1 MNTVTVTP
9 ATKAATAATTA
20 MQDLSIERLA
30 ASTGVTVRNIR
41 AYTTAGLLPPPL
53 LRGRL
58 GLYGDEHAQRLA
70 LIRELRDQGFGI
82 EAIRRIFTRAPAS
95 SWPDLVAVARSVS
108 GSLFAEETPVVV
120 SAKALAAKWKGQM
133 TPALL
138 ARATKAGLM
147 RELPDGKVQMLSPAL
162 GQVAEQLAALGLP
175 LDQVIGMQ
183 ETMARTL
190 RTVARHWLRTL
201 ADSLLSGDALDAERL
216 AQLLEKARPLATG
229 AVQAAFPVILQQE
242 LDALLRKAA

>member
-1 MNTVTVTP
+1 MNTPAVTD
-9 ATKAATAATTA
+9 AL
-20 MQDLSIERLA
+20 QELSVEELA
-30 ASTGVTVRNIR
+30 ARTGVTVRNIR
-41 AYTTAGLLPPPL
+41 AYTTAGLLPPPR

-58 GLYGDEHAQRLA
+58 GLYGDEHVQRLA

-82 EAIRRIFTRAPAS
+82 EAIRRIFGRAPAS
-95 SWPDLVAVARSVS
+95 AWRDLVAVARSVS
-108 GSLFAEETPVVV
+108 GSLFAEEEPVVV
-120 SAKALAAKWKGQM
+120 SADALAAKWKGQM

-138 ARATKAGLM
+138 ARATRAGLM
-147 RELPDGKVQMLSPAL
+147 RELPDGQVQMLSPAL

-175 LDQVIGMQ
+175 LEEAISMQ

-201 ADSLLSGDALDAERL
+201 ADSLLSGDAIDAQRT
-216 AQLLEKARPLATG
+216 AQLLEQARGLATG

-242 LDALLRKAA
+242 LDALLRRKAT

>member
-1 MNTVTVTP
+1 MNTPAVPAADATP
-9 ATKAATAATTA
+9 AAD
-20 MQDLSIERLA
+20 DLSIEALA
-30 ASTGVTVRNIR
+30 TRTGVTVRNIR
-41 AYTTAGLLPPPL
+41 AYTTAGLLPPPR

-58 GLYGDEHAQRLA
+58 GLYGDDHAQRLA
-70 LIRELRDQGFGI
+70 LIRELREQGFGI
-82 EAIRRIFTRAPAS
+82 EAIRRIFGRAPAS
-95 SWPDLVAVARSVS
+95 VWGDLVSVARSMP
-108 GSLFAEETPVVV
+108 GSLFASETPVVV
-120 SAKALAAKWKGQM
+120 SAKALSAKWKGQM

-147 RELPDGKVQMLSPAL
+147 RELPDGQVQMLSPAL

-175 LDQVIGMQ
+175 LEQVIGMQ

-201 ADSLLSGDALDAERL
+201 ADSLLSGDAIDAERM
-216 AQLLEKARPLATG
+216 AQLLEQARPLATG

-242 LDALLRKAA
+242 LDTLLHKTA

>member
-1 MNTVTVTP
+1 MNTATVTE
-9 ATKAATAATTA
+9 AV
-20 MQDLSIERLA
+20 QELSIEGLA
-30 ASTGVTVRNIR
+30 AHTGVTVRNIR
-41 AYTTAGLLPPPL
+41 AYTTAGLLPPPR

-82 EAIRRIFTRAPAS
+82 DAIRRIFGRAPAS
-95 SWPDLVAVARSVS
+95 AWRDLVAVARSVS
-108 GSLFAEETPVVV
+108 GSLFAEEEPVVV
-120 SAKALAAKWKGQM
+120 PASALAAKWKGQM

-147 RELPDGKVQMLSPAL
+147 RELPDGQVQMLSPAL
-162 GQVAEQLAALGLP
+162 GQIAEQLAALGLP
-175 LDQVIGMQ
+175 LEEVIGMQ

-190 RTVARHWLRTL
+190 HTVARHWLRTL
-201 ADSLLSGDALDAERL
+201 ADSLLSGDTIDAQRT
-216 AQLLEKARPLATG
+216 AQLLEQARGLATG

-242 LDALLRKAA
+242 LDALLRKTA

>member
-1 MNTVTVTP
+1 MNATTVTDAV
-9 ATKAATAATTA
+9 
-20 MQDLSIERLA
+20 QELSIEELA
-30 ASTGVTVRNIR
+30 AYTGVTVRNIR
-41 AYTTAGLLPPPL
+41 AYTTAGLLPPPR

-82 EAIRRIFTRAPAS
+82 DAIRRIFGRAPAS
-95 SWPDLVAVARSVS
+95 AWRDLVAVARSVS
-108 GSLFAEETPVVV
+108 GSLFAEEQPVVV
-120 SAKALAAKWKGQM
+120 SADTLAAKWKGQM

-147 RELPDGKVQMLSPAL
+147 RELPDGQVQMLSPAL
-162 GQVAEQLAALGLP
+162 GQIAEQLAALGLP
-175 LDQVIGMQ
+175 LEEVIGMQ

-190 RTVARHWLRTL
+190 RIVARHWLRTL
-201 ADSLLSGDALDAERL
+201 ADSLLSGDAIDAQRT
-216 AQLLEKARPLATG
+216 AQLLEQARGLATG

-242 LDALLRKAA
+242 LDALLRKAT

>member
-1 MNTVTVTP
+1 MNTPAVPAADATP
-9 ATKAATAATTA
+9 AAD
-20 MQDLSIERLA
+20 DLSIEALA
-30 ASTGVTVRNIR
+30 TRTGVTVRNIR
-41 AYTTAGLLPPPL
+41 AYTTAGLLPPPR

-58 GLYGDEHAQRLA
+58 GLYGDDHAQRLA
-70 LIRELRDQGFGI
+70 LIRELREQGFGI
-82 EAIRRIFTRAPAS
+82 EAIRRIFGRAPAS
-95 SWPDLVAVARSVS
+95 VWGDLVSVARSMS
-108 GSLFAEETPVVV
+108 GSLFASETPVVV
-120 SAKALAAKWKGQM
+120 SAKALSAKWKGQM

-147 RELPDGKVQMLSPAL
+147 RELPDGQVQMLSPAL

-175 LDQVIGMQ
+175 LEQVIGMQ

-201 ADSLLSGDALDAERL
+201 ADSLLTGDAIDAERM
-216 AQLLEKARPLATG
+216 AQLLEQARPLATG

-242 LDALLRKAA
+242 LDTLLHKAA

>member
-1 MNTVTVTP
+1 MNTPAVTDAP
-9 ATKAATAATTA
+9 
-20 MQDLSIERLA
+20 QELSVEELA
-30 ASTGVTVRNIR
+30 ARTGVTVRNIR
-41 AYTTAGLLPPPL
+41 AYTTAGLLPPPR

-82 EAIRRIFTRAPAS
+82 EAIRRIFGRAPAS
-95 SWPDLVAVARSVS
+95 AWRDLVAVARSVS
-108 GSLFAEETPVVV
+108 GSLFAEEEPVVV
-120 SAKALAAKWKGQM
+120 SADALAAKWRGQM

-138 ARATKAGLM
+138 ARATRAGLM
-147 RELPDGKVQMLSPAL
+147 RELPDGQVQMLSPAL
-162 GQVAEQLAALGLP
+162 GQIAEQLAALGLP
-175 LDQVIGMQ
+175 LEEAISMQ

-201 ADSLLSGDALDAERL
+201 ADSLLSGDAIDAQRT
-216 AQLLEKARPLATG
+216 AQLLEQARGLATG

-242 LDALLRKAA
+242 LDALLRRKAT

>member
-1 MNTVTVTP
+1 MNTSAVTD
-9 ATKAATAATTA
+9 AARE
-20 MQDLSIERLA
+20 LSVEELA
-30 ASTGVTVRNIR
+30 ARTGVTVRNIR
-41 AYTTAGLLPPPL
+41 AYTTAGLLPPPR

-82 EAIRRIFTRAPAS
+82 EAIRRIFGRAPAS
-95 SWPDLVAVARSVS
+95 AWRDLVAVARSVS

-120 SAKALAAKWKGQM
+120 SADALAAKWKGQM

-147 RELPDGKVQMLSPAL
+147 RELPDGQVQMLSPAL
-162 GQVAEQLAALGLP
+162 GQIAEQLAALGLP
-175 LDQVIGMQ
+175 LEAAISMQ
-183 ETMARTL
+183 ETMVRTL
-190 RTVARHWLRTL
+190 RTVARHWLRAL
-201 ADSLLSGDALDAERL
+201 ADNLLSDDAIEAGRT
-216 AQLLEKARPLATG
+216 AQLLEQARGLAAG

-242 LDALLRKAA
+242 LDVLLRKTT

>member
-1 MNTVTVTP
+1 MNVSAVPPP
-9 ATKAATAATTA
+9 AAV
-20 MQDLSIERLA
+20 QDLSIEVVATR
-30 ASTGVTVRNIR
+30 TEVTVRNIR
-41 AYTTAGLLPPPL
+41 AYTTAGLLPPPRL
-53 LRGRL
+53 KGRL
-58 GLYGDEHAQRLA
+58 GLYGDEHVQRLT
-70 LIRELRDQGFGI
+70 LIRALRDQGFGI
-82 EAIRRIFTRAPAS
+82 EAIRRIFGRAPAS
-95 SWPDLVAVARSVS
+95 AWPELLAVARSVS

-120 SAKALAAKWKGQM
+120 PAQALAAKWKGQM

-147 RELPDGKVQMLSPAL
+147 RELPDGQVQMLSPAL
-162 GQVAEQLAALGLP
+162 GQIAEELAALGLP
-175 LDQVIGMQ
+175 LEAVIGMQ

-201 ADSLLSGDALDAERL
+201 ADGLLSGESGHAERA

-242 LDALLRKAA
+242 LDALLRKTT

>member
-1 MNTVTVTP
+1 MN
-9 ATKAATAATTA
+9 AAPVTAAPA
-20 MQDLSIERLA
+20 QDLAIEALA
-30 ASTGVTVRNIR
+30 ARTGVTVRNIR
-41 AYTTAGLLPPPL
+41 AYTTARLLPPPRL
-53 LRGRL
+53 QGRL
-58 GLYGDEHAQRLA
+58 GLYGDEHVQRLA
-70 LIRELRDQGFGI
+70 LIRELREQGFGI
-82 EAIRRIFTRAPAS
+82 EAIRRIFGRTPAA
-95 SWPDLVAVARSVS
+95 SWRDLLAVARSVS

-138 ARATKAGLM
+138 ARAAKAGLM
-147 RELPDGKVQMLSPAL
+147 HELPDGRIQLLSPAL

-175 LDQVIGMQ
+175 LEDVIGMQ

-201 ADSLLSGDALDAERL
+201 ADSLLSGDALDADRL

-242 LDALLRKAA
+242 LDTLLHKAA

>member
-1 MNTVTVTP
+1 MNAAP
-9 ATKAATAATTA
+9 ATAAPA
-20 MQDLSIERLA
+20 QDLAIEALA
-30 ASTGVTVRNIR
+30 ARTGVTVRNIR
-41 AYTTAGLLPPPL
+41 AYTTAKLLPPPRL
-53 LRGRL
+53 QGRL
-58 GLYGDEHAQRLA
+58 GLYDDEHVQRLA
-70 LIRELRDQGFGI
+70 LIRELREQGFGI
-82 EAIRRIFTRAPAS
+82 EAIRRIFGRTPAA
-95 SWPDLVAVARSVS
+95 SWRDLLAVARSVS

-138 ARATKAGLM
+138 ARAAKAGLM
-147 RELPDGKVQMLSPAL
+147 HELPDGRIQLLSPAL

-175 LDQVIGMQ
+175 LEDVIGMQ

-201 ADSLLSGDALDAERL
+201 ADGLLSGDAIDADRL

-242 LDALLRKAA
+242 FDTLLHKAA

>member
-1 MNTVTVTP
+1 MTAP
-9 ATKAATAATTA
+9 ATPTADADVDA
-20 MQDLSIERLA
+20 PQELSIEALA
-30 ASTGVTVRNIR
+30 ARTGVTVRNIR
-41 AYTTAGLLPPPL
+41 AYTTAGLLPSPR

-58 GLYGDEHAQRLA
+58 GLYGDDHAQRLA

-82 EAIRRIFTRAPAS
+82 EAIRRIFGRAPAS
-95 SWPDLVAVARSVS
+95 AWGDLVAVARSVS
-108 GSLFAEETPVVV
+108 GSLFASETPVVV

-138 ARATKAGLM
+138 VRAAKAGLM
-147 RELPDGKVQMLSPAL
+147 RELPDGQVQMLSPAL
-162 GQVAEQLAALGLP
+162 GQIAEQLAALGLP
-175 LDQVIGMQ
+175 LEEVIGMQ

-190 RTVARHWLRTL
+190 RTTARHWLRTL
-201 ADSLLSGDALDAERL
+201 ADSLLAGDAIDAERT

-242 LDALLRKAA
+242 LDALLRKAT

>member
-1 MNTVTVTP
+1 MNT
-9 ATKAATAATTA
+9 TAAPDA
-20 MQDLSIERLA
+20 DQALSIEELA
-30 ASTGVTVRNIR
+30 ARTGVTVRNIR
-41 AYTTAGLLPPPL
+41 AYTTAGLLPPPR

-58 GLYGDEHAQRLA
+58 GLYGDEHAQRLG
-70 LIRELRDQGFGI
+70 LIRALRDQGFGI
-82 EAIRRIFTRAPAS
+82 EAIRRIFARAPAS

-108 GSLFAEETPVVV
+108 GSLFAEEQPVVV
-120 SAKALAAKWKGQM
+120 SAKALASKWQGQM

-147 RELPDGKVQMLSPAL
+147 RELPDGQVQMLSPAL

-175 LDQVIGMQ
+175 LEAAIGMQ

-201 ADSLLSGDALDAERL
+201 ADSLLSGNAIDPERT

>member
-1 MNTVTVTP
+1 MNTPAVPAADATP
-9 ATKAATAATTA
+9 AAD
-20 MQDLSIERLA
+20 DLSIEALA
-30 ASTGVTVRNIR
+30 TRTGVTVRNIR
-41 AYTTAGLLPPPL
+41 AYTTAGLLPPPR

-58 GLYGDEHAQRLA
+58 GLYGDDHAQRLA
-70 LIRELRDQGFGI
+70 LIRELREQGFGI
-82 EAIRRIFTRAPAS
+82 EAIRRIFGRAPAS
-95 SWPDLVAVARSVS
+95 VWGDLVSVARSMS
-108 GSLFAEETPVVV
+108 GSLFASETPVVV
-120 SAKALAAKWKGQM
+120 SAKALSAKWKGQM

-147 RELPDGKVQMLSPAL
+147 RELPDGQVQMLSPAL

-175 LDQVIGMQ
+175 LEQVIGMQ

-201 ADSLLSGDALDAERL
+201 ADSLLSGDAIDAERM
-216 AQLLEKARPLATG
+216 AQLLEQARPLATG

-242 LDALLRKAA
+242 LDALLHKTA

>member
-1 MNTVTVTP
+1 MNTPAVTD
-9 ATKAATAATTA
+9 AA
-20 MQDLSIERLA
+20 QELSVEELA
-30 ASTGVTVRNIR
+30 ARTGVTVRNIR
-41 AYTTAGLLPPPL
+41 AYTTAGLLPPPR

-58 GLYGDEHAQRLA
+58 GLYGEEHAQRLA

-82 EAIRRIFTRAPAS
+82 EAIRRIFGRAPAS
-95 SWPDLVAVARSVS
+95 AWRDLVAVARSVS

-120 SAKALAAKWKGQM
+120 SADALAAKWKGQM

-147 RELPDGKVQMLSPAL
+147 RELPDGQVQMLSPAL
-162 GQVAEQLAALGLP
+162 GQIAEQLAALGLP
-175 LDQVIGMQ
+175 LEEAISMQ

-201 ADSLLSGDALDAERL
+201 ADNLLSGDAIEAGRTS
-216 AQLLEKARPLATG
+216 QLLEQARGLATG

-242 LDALLRKAA
+242 LDALLRRKAS

>member
-1 MNTVTVTP
+1 MNTSAVTD
-9 ATKAATAATTA
+9 AARE
-20 MQDLSIERLA
+20 LSVEELA
-30 ASTGVTVRNIR
+30 ARTGVTVRNIR
-41 AYTTAGLLPPPL
+41 AYTTAGLLPPPR

-82 EAIRRIFTRAPAS
+82 EAIRRIFGRAPAS
-95 SWPDLVAVARSVS
+95 AWRDLVAVARSVS

-120 SAKALAAKWKGQM
+120 SADALAAKWKGQM

-147 RELPDGKVQMLSPAL
+147 RELPDGQVQMLSPAL
-162 GQVAEQLAALGLP
+162 GQIAEQLAALGLP
-175 LDQVIGMQ
+175 LEAAISMQ
-183 ETMARTL
+183 ETMVRTL
-190 RTVARHWLRTL
+190 RTVARHWLRAL
-201 ADSLLSGDALDAERL
+201 ADNLLSDDAIEAGRT
-216 AQLLEKARPLATG
+216 AQLLEQARGLATG

-242 LDALLRKAA
+242 LDVLLRKTT

>member
-1 MNTVTVTP
+1 MNTPAVTE
-9 ATKAATAATTA
+9 AA
-20 MQDLSIERLA
+20 QELSVEELA
-30 ASTGVTVRNIR
+30 ARTGVTVRNIR
-41 AYTTAGLLPPPL
+41 AYTTAGLLPPPR

-82 EAIRRIFTRAPAS
+82 EAIRRIFGRAPAS
-95 SWPDLVAVARSVS
+95 AWRDLVAVARSVS

-120 SAKALAAKWKGQM
+120 SADALAAKWKGQM

-147 RELPDGKVQMLSPAL
+147 RELPDGQVQMLSPAL
-162 GQVAEQLAALGLP
+162 GQIAEQLAALGL
-175 LDQVIGMQ
+175 LLEEAISMQ
-183 ETMARTL
+183 ETMVRTL
-190 RTVARHWLRTL
+190 RTVARHWLHAL
-201 ADSLLSGDALDAERL
+201 ADNLLSGDAIEAGRT
-216 AQLLEKARPLATG
+216 AQLLEQARGLATG

-242 LDALLRKAA
+242 LDVLLRKTT

>member
-1 MNTVTVTP
+1 MNAAP
-9 ATKAATAATTA
+9 ATAAPA
-20 MQDLSIERLA
+20 QDLAIEALA
-30 ASTGVTVRNIR
+30 ARTGVTVRNIR
-41 AYTTAGLLPPPL
+41 AYTTARLLPPPRL
-53 LRGRL
+53 QGRL
-58 GLYGDEHAQRLA
+58 GLYGDEHVQRLA
-70 LIRELRDQGFGI
+70 LIRELREQGFGI
-82 EAIRRIFTRAPAS
+82 EAIRRIFGRTPAA
-95 SWPDLVAVARSVS
+95 SWRDLLAVARSVS

-138 ARATKAGLM
+138 ARAAKAGLM
-147 RELPDGKVQMLSPAL
+147 HELPDGRIQLLSPAL

-175 LDQVIGMQ
+175 LEDVIGMQ

-201 ADSLLSGDALDAERL
+201 ADSLLSGDALDADRL

-242 LDALLRKAA
+242 LDTLLHKAA

>member
-1 MNTVTVTP
+1 MNTP
-9 ATKAATAATTA
+9 AATDAA
-20 MQDLSIERLA
+20 QELSVEELA
-30 ASTGVTVRNIR
+30 AHTGVTVRNIR
-41 AYTTAGLLPPPL
+41 AYTTAGLLPPPR

-82 EAIRRIFTRAPAS
+82 EAIRRIFDRAPAS
-95 SWPDLVAVARSVS
+95 AWRDLVAVARSVS
-108 GSLFAEETPVVV
+108 GSLFAEEKPVVV
-120 SAKALAAKWKGQM
+120 SADALAAKWKGQM

-147 RELPDGKVQMLSPAL
+147 RELPDGQVQMLSPAL
-162 GQVAEQLAALGLP
+162 GQIAEQLAALGLP
-175 LDQVIGMQ
+175 LEEAIRMQ

-190 RTVARHWLRTL
+190 RTVARHWLRAL
-201 ADSLLSGDALDAERL
+201 ADNLLSSDAIDAGR
-216 AQLLEKARPLATG
+216 ATQLLEQARGLATG

-242 LDALLRKAA
+242 LDALLRKTT

>member
-1 MNTVTVTP
+1 MN
-9 ATKAATAATTA
+9 AAPVTAAPA
-20 MQDLSIERLA
+20 LDLAIEALA
-30 ASTGVTVRNIR
+30 ARTGVTVRNIR
-41 AYTTAGLLPPPL
+41 AYTTARLLPPPRL
-53 LRGRL
+53 QGRL
-58 GLYGDEHAQRLA
+58 GLYGDEHVQRLA
-70 LIRELRDQGFGI
+70 LIRELREQGFGI
-82 EAIRRIFTRAPAS
+82 EAIRRIFGRTPAA
-95 SWPDLVAVARSVS
+95 SWRDLLAVARSVS

-138 ARATKAGLM
+138 ARAAKAGLM
-147 RELPDGKVQMLSPAL
+147 HELPDGRIQLLSPAL

-175 LDQVIGMQ
+175 LEDVIGMQ

-201 ADSLLSGDALDAERL
+201 ADSLLSGDALDADRL

-242 LDALLRKAA
+242 LDTLLHKAA

>member
-1 MNTVTVTP
+1 MNNSAVTDAARELSVEEL
-9 ATKAATAATTA
+9 AT
-20 MQDLSIERLA
+20 R
-30 ASTGVTVRNIR
+30 TGVTVRNIR
-41 AYTTAGLLPPPL
+41 AYTTAGLLPPPR

-82 EAIRRIFTRAPAS
+82 EAIRRIFGRAPAS
-95 SWPDLVAVARSVS
+95 AWRDLVAVARSVS

-120 SAKALAAKWKGQM
+120 SADALAAKWKGQM

-147 RELPDGKVQMLSPAL
+147 RELPDGQVQMLSPAL
-162 GQVAEQLAALGLP
+162 GQIAEQLAALGLP
-175 LDQVIGMQ
+175 LEAAISMQ
-183 ETMARTL
+183 ETMVRTL
-190 RTVARHWLRTL
+190 RTVARHWLRAL
-201 ADSLLSGDALDAERL
+201 ADNLLSGDAIEAGRT
-216 AQLLEKARPLATG
+216 AQLLEQARGLATG

-242 LDALLRKAA
+242 LDVLLRKTT

>member
-1 MNTVTVTP
+1 MNT
-9 ATKAATAATTA
+9 TAAPDA
-20 MQDLSIERLA
+20 DRARSIEELA
-30 ASTGVTVRNIR
+30 ARTGVTVRNIR
-41 AYTTAGLLPPPL
+41 AYTTAGLLPPPR

-58 GLYGDEHAQRLA
+58 GLYGDEHAQRLG
-70 LIRELRDQGFGI
+70 LIRALRDQGFGI
-82 EAIRRIFTRAPAS
+82 EAIRRIFARAPAS

-108 GSLFAEETPVVV
+108 GSLFAEEQPVVV
-120 SAKALAAKWKGQM
+120 SAKALAAKWQGLM

-147 RELPDGKVQMLSPAL
+147 RELPDGQVQMLSPAL

-175 LDQVIGMQ
+175 LEAAIGMQ

-201 ADSLLSGDALDAERL
+201 ADSLLSGNAIDPERT

>member
-1 MNTVTVTP
+1 MNTPAVTD
-9 ATKAATAATTA
+9 AA
-20 MQDLSIERLA
+20 QELSVEELA
-30 ASTGVTVRNIR
+30 ARTGVTVRNIR
-41 AYTTAGLLPPPL
+41 AYTTAGLLPPPR

-58 GLYGDEHAQRLA
+58 GLYGEEHAQRLA

-82 EAIRRIFTRAPAS
+82 EAIRRIFGRAPAS
-95 SWPDLVAVARSVS
+95 AWRDLVAVARSVS

-120 SAKALAAKWKGQM
+120 SADALAAKWKGQM

-147 RELPDGKVQMLSPAL
+147 RELPDGQVQMLSPAL
-162 GQVAEQLAALGLP
+162 GQIAEQLAALGLP
-175 LDQVIGMQ
+175 LEEAISMQ
-183 ETMARTL
+183 ETMVRTL

-201 ADSLLSGDALDAERL
+201 ADNLLSGDAIEAGRT
-216 AQLLEKARPLATG
+216 AQLLEQARGLATG

-242 LDALLRKAA
+242 LDALLRRKAS

>member
-1 MNTVTVTP
+1 MNTSAVTD
-9 ATKAATAATTA
+9 AARE
-20 MQDLSIERLA
+20 LSVEELA
-30 ASTGVTVRNIR
+30 ARTGVTVRNIR
-41 AYTTAGLLPPPL
+41 AYTTAGLLPPPR

-82 EAIRRIFTRAPAS
+82 EAIRRIFGRAPAS
-95 SWPDLVAVARSVS
+95 AWRDLVAVARSVS

-120 SAKALAAKWKGQM
+120 SADALAAKWKGQM

-147 RELPDGKVQMLSPAL
+147 RELPDGQVQMLSPAL
-162 GQVAEQLAALGLP
+162 GQIAEQLAALGLP
-175 LDQVIGMQ
+175 LEAAISMQ
-183 ETMARTL
+183 ETMVRTL
-190 RTVARHWLRTL
+190 RTVARHWLRAL
-201 ADSLLSGDALDAERL
+201 ADNLLSGDAIEAGRT
-216 AQLLEKARPLATG
+216 AQLLEQARGLATG

-242 LDALLRKAA
+242 LDVLLRKTT

>member
-1 MNTVTVTP
+1 MNTPAVTE
-9 ATKAATAATTA
+9 AA
-20 MQDLSIERLA
+20 QELSVEELA
-30 ASTGVTVRNIR
+30 ARTGVTVRNIR
-41 AYTTAGLLPPPL
+41 AYTTAGLLPPPR

-82 EAIRRIFTRAPAS
+82 EAIRRIFGRAPAS
-95 SWPDLVAVARSVS
+95 AWRDLVAVARSVS

-120 SAKALAAKWKGQM
+120 SADALAAKWKGQM

-147 RELPDGKVQMLSPAL
+147 RELPDGQVQMLSPAL
-162 GQVAEQLAALGLP
+162 GQIAEQLAALGLP
-175 LDQVIGMQ
+175 LEEAISMQ
-183 ETMARTL
+183 ETMVRTL
-190 RTVARHWLRTL
+190 RTVARHWLHAL
-201 ADSLLSGDALDAERL
+201 ADNLLSGDAIEAGRT
-216 AQLLEKARPLATG
+216 AQLLEQARGLATG

-242 LDALLRKAA
+242 LDVLLRKTT

>member
-1 MNTVTVTP
+1 MN
-9 ATKAATAATTA
+9 AAATPPSSQAE
-20 MQDLSIERLA
+20 QDLSVEGLA
-30 ASTGVTVRNIR
+30 AHTGVTVRNIR
-41 AYTTAGLLPPPL
+41 AYTTAGLLPPPR

-58 GLYGDEHAQRLA
+58 GLYGDEHVQRLG

-82 EAIRRIFTRAPAS
+82 EAIRRIFERAPAS

-120 SAKALAAKWKGQM
+120 SSEALAAKWNGQM

-138 ARATKAGLM
+138 ARAVKAGLM
-147 RELPDGKVQMLSPAL
+147 RELPDGQVQMLSPAL

-175 LDQVIGMQ
+175 LEAAIGMQ

-201 ADSLLSGDALDAERL
+201 ADSLLGGDAIDPTRT

-242 LDALLRKAA
+242 LDALLRKTA

>member
-1 MNTVTVTP
+1 MNAAP
-9 ATKAATAATTA
+9 APAPDDT
-20 MQDLSIERLA
+20 QDLSIEALSAR
-30 ASTGVTVRNIR
+30 TGVTVRNIR
-41 AYTTAGLLPPPL
+41 AYTTAGLLPPPR

-58 GLYGDEHAQRLA
+58 GLYGDAHAQRLS
-70 LIRELRDQGFGI
+70 LVRELRDQGFGI
-82 EAIRRIFTRAPAS
+82 EAIRRIFERAPAS

-120 SAKALAAKWKGQM
+120 SAKALASKWKGQM

-147 RELPDGKVQMLSPAL
+147 RELPDGRVQMLSPAL

-175 LDQVIGMQ
+175 LEAAIGMQ

-201 ADSLLSGDALDAERL
+201 ADSLLSGEAIDPARAAR
-216 AQLLEKARPLATG
+216 LLEQARPLATG

-242 LDALLRKAA
+242 LDALLRKTT

>member
-1 MNTVTVTP
+1 MNTPAVPAADATP
-9 ATKAATAATTA
+9 AAE
-20 MQDLSIERLA
+20 DLSIEALA
-30 ASTGVTVRNIR
+30 ARTGVTVRNIR
-41 AYTTAGLLPPPL
+41 AYTTGGLLPPPR

-58 GLYGDEHAQRLA
+58 GLYGEDHAQRLA

-82 EAIRRIFTRAPAS
+82 EAIKRIFGRAPAS
-95 SWPDLVAVARSVS
+95 VWGDLVSVARSMS
-108 GSLFAEETPVVV
+108 GSLFASETPVVV
-120 SAKALAAKWKGQM
+120 SAKSLASKWNGQM

-138 ARATKAGLM
+138 ARAAKAGLM
-147 RELPDGKVQMLSPAL
+147 RELPDGQVQMLSPAL
-162 GQVAEQLAALGLP
+162 GEVAEQLAALGLP
-175 LDQVIGMQ
+175 LEQVIGMQ

-201 ADSLLSGDALDAERL
+201 ADSLLTGDAIDAERT

-242 LDALLRKAA
+242 LDALLHKTA